1 VRKRS
6 ALLYRRARN
15 AMVGGVSSPVRA
27 FKAVGGTPIF
37 VERGKGSR
45 IWDADGNSFVDY
57 VLSWGPLILG
67 HAHPR
72 VVGAVLKAVR
82 DGTSFGAPTVPELK
96 LAEEVK
102 RSLPS
107 VERVRFVNS
116 GTEATMS
123 ALRLARA
130 FTGRD
135 KLLKF
140 DGCYHGHAD
149 PFLSRAG
156 SGLATFDIPSSAG
169 VPDDLVADTITL
181 PYNDIAAVEETIS
194 RGGNEIAAII
204 VEPVAGNMGVVPPQG
219 GFLEALRK
227 LASSSG
233 ALLIFD
239 EVITGFRVSRGGAQ
253 GLYGVRPDLSC
264 LGKIIGGG
272 FPVGAYGGRK
282 EVMLMLAPEGPVY
295 QAGTLSGNPVAMTA
309 GLATLG
315 LLDGSAY
322 AALERV
328 SRSLEEGI
336 SRAARS
342 AAIPVRLNRV
352 GSMIGL
358 FFGEGGAVRNFDD
371 AKRSTHRMYP
381 RFHRSMM
388 EQGVYLPPSPFETI
402 FLSCAH
408 TERDVDK
415 TVAAAS
421 KAFRECAK
429 A

>member
-1 VRKRS
+1 
-6 ALLYRRARN
+6 
-15 AMVGGVSSPVRA
+15 
-27 FKAVGGTPIF
+27 
-37 VERGKGSR
+37 
-45 IWDADGNSFVDY
+45 
-57 VLSWGPLILG
+57 
-67 HAHPR
+67 
-72 VVGAVLKAVR
+72 
-82 DGTSFGAPTVPELK
+82 
-96 LAEEVK
+96 
-102 RSLPS
+102 
-107 VERVRFVNS
+107 
-116 GTEATMS
+116 
-123 ALRLARA
+123 
-130 FTGRD
+130 
-135 KLLKF
+135 
-140 DGCYHGHAD
+140 
-149 PFLSRAG
+149 
-156 SGLATFDIPSSAG
+156 
-169 VPDDLVADTITL
+169 
-181 PYNDIAAVEETIS
+181 
-194 RGGNEIAAII
+194 
-204 VEPVAGNMGVVPPQG
+204 
-219 GFLEALRK
+219 
-227 LASSSG
+227 
-233 ALLIFD
+233 LIFD